1 MLLFLRYDTLL
12 TFESGLRT
20 FQRHILRIHWQ
31 YSLYCTV
38 SCSSSFI
45 KAPQLGQYF
54 FLTRPLLLPHK
65 EHEYTLYSIRR
76 FLLLM
81 LSHISGIHLPYLTSA
96 TLAAGILSMHYMVS
110 SLLNNFGLSIQT
122 AQERILTLATV
133 LSMYSFI
140 RPPPTSSYS
149 RTVHPFFCS
158 IP

>member
-1 MLLFLRYDTLL
+1 MV
-12 TFESGLRT
+12 
-20 FQRHILRIHWQ
+20 HPN
-31 YSLYCTV
+31 SLDCTTHTC
-38 SCSSSFI
+38 SFSAYLNHPASYSSSFI

-54 FLTRPLLLPHK
+54 FLMRPLLLPHK

-96 TLAAGILSMHYMVS
+96 TLAAGILSMQYMVS

-140 RPPPTSSYS
+140 PLPSDSTFLRLFPRYNNY
-149 RTVHPFFCS
+149 H
-158 IP
+158 